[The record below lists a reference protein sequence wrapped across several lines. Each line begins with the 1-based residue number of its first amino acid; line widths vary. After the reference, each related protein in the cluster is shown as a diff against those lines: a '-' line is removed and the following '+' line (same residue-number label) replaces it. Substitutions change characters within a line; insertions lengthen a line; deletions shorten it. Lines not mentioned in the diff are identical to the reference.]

1 MGARKM
7 AKGAILLSILLAT
20 NNVLS
25 IESSLKGLIMLF
37 KPPTS
42 STTPSPT
49 LLHLKQSGMCL
60 KKQYSLCYNNKNAPT
75 QTGTLYKQS

>member
-1 MGARKM
+1 VEGSGREWMGARKM

-25 IESSLKGLIMLF
+25 IKSSQKGLIMLS

-42 STTPSPT
+42 STIPSPT
-49 LLHLKQSGMCL
+49 LSHPKQLGMCL
-60 KKQYSLCYNNKNAPT
+60 KKMIFALPCLTVK
-75 QTGTLYKQS
+75 

>member
-7 AKGAILLSILLAT
+7 AKGAIFIGFLLVT

-25 IESSLKGLIMLF
+25 IKSLRKGLIMLS

-42 STTPSPT
+42 STTPPPT
-49 LLHLKQSGMCL
+49 LSHLKQSGMCL
-60 KKQYSLCYNNKNAPT
+60 RKTHICTVIKKKCP
-75 QTGTLYKQS
+75 

>member
-1 MGARKM
+1 VEGLRRKWMGARKM
-7 AKGAILLSILLAT
+7 AKGAILLSILLAA

-25 IESSLKGLIMLF
+25 IKSSRKGLIMLS

-49 LLHLKQSGMCL
+49 LSHLKQSGMCL
-60 KKQYSLCYNNKNAPT
+60 IKAIFAL
-75 QTGTLYKQS
+75 L

>member
-1 MGARKM
+1 VEGSRRKWMGARKM
-7 AKGAILLSILLAT
+7 AKGAIYLSVLLVT

-25 IESSLKGLIMLF
+25 IKSSQKGLIMLS

-49 LLHLKQSGMCL
+49 LSHLKQSGMCL
-60 KKQYSLCYNNKNAPT
+60 IKAIFAL
-75 QTGTLYKQS
+75 L